1 MGAHLAVFDI
11 PLHPARRRRKGAGMS
26 VERPGGGGDWA
37 EKIQAIA
44 TREDRVAFAEIFN
57 HFAPRVKAYL
67 RKAGASEAEAEEIA
81 QEAMLSVWRKAALF
95 NPMVSGVET
104 WIFTIARNLRID
116 AIRRERR
123 GGAIRIDEVEAE
135 YEVDEAPLADVRI
148 VAAQS
153 EARVREA
160 LAALPRDQL
169 TVIQMSFFKE
179 QAQAEIARTLQIPLG
194 TVKSRVR
201 LAMKR
206 LRGLLEAE
214 T

>member
-1 MGAHLAVFDI
+1 
-11 PLHPARRRRKGAGMS
+11 MS

-67 RKAGASEAEAEEIA
+67 RKSGASEAQAEEIA

-95 NPMVSGVET
+95 DPTASGVAT

-123 GGAIRIDEVEAE
+123 GGAIRVDEVEAE

-169 TVIQMSFFKE
+169 TVIQMSFFEE

-214 T
+214 S

>member
-1 MGAHLAVFDI
+1 
-11 PLHPARRRRKGAGMS
+11 MS

-81 QEAMLSVWRKAALF
+81 QEAMLSVWRKAVLF
-95 NPMVSGVET
+95 NPMVSGVAT

-123 GGAIRIDEVEAE
+123 GGAIRVDEVEAE

-169 TVIQMSFFKE
+169 TVIQMSFFEE

-214 T
+214 

>member
-1 MGAHLAVFDI
+1 
-11 PLHPARRRRKGAGMS
+11 MS

-95 NPMVSGVET
+95 NPMVSGVAT

-123 GGAIRIDEVEAE
+123 GGAIRVDEVEAE

-169 TVIQMSFFKE
+169 TVIQMSFFGE

-214 T
+214 S

>member
-1 MGAHLAVFDI
+1 
-11 PLHPARRRRKGAGMS
+11 MS

-95 NPMVSGVET
+95 NPMVSGVAT

-116 AIRRERR
+116 AIRRQRR
-123 GGAIRIDEVEAE
+123 GGAIRVDEVEAE

-169 TVIQMSFFKE
+169 TVIQMSFFEE
-179 QAQAEIARTLQIPLG
+179 QAQAKIARTLQIPLG